1 MTCEGCSALV
11 RKAVKDVRGVLSVK
25 VAYAKKQVVIST
37 ESCCPAPAEAILQA
51 LEKAGYG
58 AEVIENRPPHAGR

>member
-11 RKAVKDVRGVLSVK
+11 RKAVKDVRGVLSAK
-25 VAYAKKQVVIST
+25 VDYARKEVVIST
-37 ESCCPAPAEAILQA
+37 ESCYPAPVDAILHA

-58 AEVIENRPPHAGR
+58 AQVIESSPPHAGQ